1 MARLETDRPAALE
14 HEGAAA
20 RRRRAAVPGP
30 RPRGVGARHHRR
42 RRPER
47 RRHPLP
53 LRLARRAGGRGDRA
67 PRRGPRRPSPCR
79 ARGPA
84 APPRRRRPSA
94 TSSRGLVFAYVGM
107 VEAEGP
113 DAQRWVDLMHSLWL
127 DRSPALAFM
136 AEYADQERDWEHLAR
151 QALPGL
157 PADVFEARF
166 GLAIETI
173 IVGLR
178 TPSPAPGSAA
188 AKLPARARAP
198 GPQCSSTSSP
208 PHWKGNAD
216 VTGAHR
222 GARAGDPPRHHEPP
236 RAAQRPEPGVDR
248 RAPRDVRAHQQR
260 PRRCGW

>member
-1 MARLETDRPAALE
+1 MASLETDRPAPSSTKAQLLDVAE
-14 HEGAAA
+14 QLFLAHGLGVSVRDVTDAAGQNGAAIHYHFGSRDGLVGAVIA
-20 RRRRAAVPGP
+20 RRAGDLANRRRAALDAL
-30 RPRGVGARHHRR
+30 R
-42 RRPER
+42 
-47 RRHPLP
+47 
-53 LRLARRAGGRGDRA
+53 LRLA
-67 PRRGPRRPSPCR
+67 
-79 ARGPA
+79 
-84 APPRRRRPSA
+84 PPTVRDVV
-94 TSSRGLVFAYVGM
+94 RGLVFAYVGL

-188 AKLPARARAP
+188 AKLPGALRARAELLVDFV
-198 GPQCSSTSSP
+198 
-208 PHWKGNAD
+208 A
-216 VTGAHR
+216 GALEGER
-222 GARAGDPPRHHEPP
+222 
-236 RAAQRPEPGVDR
+236 
-248 RAPRDVRAHQQR
+248 
-260 PRRCGW
+260 